1 MEVMFYIIAG
11 KFNPSND
18 DFPVK
23 TLITKDKFADKYAQ
37 DCTNLLD
44 QQDIFKI
51 IDKIMSAI
59 TNGIECVQPRKSVP
73 EAKPYLDKLTNEPS
87 LLPNH
92 DDIQSIFGKDTRK
105 ISDAYIDV
113 LDTQFEVTKAVLNRA
128 IQPNFDVYEMGFG
141 TTDHMGYV
149 FNGVQNTLQFGGCME
164 VVVGLEIPHE
174 TTPLTRTN
182 EIDRLVRM
190 VESTLAQ
197 MRLTKYQ

>member
-59 TNGIECVQPRKSVP
+59 TNGIERVPPRKDVGFNGFVVEDVIDTGYWFWIDTDNTVYVSCR
-73 EAKPYLDKLTNEPS
+73 LDVEFDVFANENHKLTSKIIYDMLHKAIKKAIAKSSVAS
-87 LLPNH
+87 LIG
-92 DDIQSIFGKDTRK
+92 D
-105 ISDAYIDV
+105 
-113 LDTQFEVTKAVLNRA
+113 FEF
-128 IQPNFDVYEMGFG
+128 NF
-141 TTDHMGYV
+141 
-149 FNGVQNTLQFGGCME
+149 
-164 VVVGLEIPHE
+164 
-174 TTPLTRTN
+174 
-182 EIDRLVRM
+182 
-190 VESTLAQ
+190 
-197 MRLTKYQ
+197 